1 MGDVVALGD
10 RLVVVRDAEGIA
22 QHQAELR
29 RARYADKARP
39 RRAKQRAKRLLR
51 IPPWA
56 DLGAIAAVYREC
68 AEKCRRTGREYEV
81 DHIVPLLGE
90 NVSGLHV
97 ANNLRIITKR
107 ANRKKRNR
115 FDPEELVGG
124 AGFEP
129 ATPSV

>member
-1 MGDVVALGD
+1 MGDVVELGA
-10 RLVVVRDAEGIA
+10 RLVICRDPEGIA

-39 RRAKQRAKRLLR
+39 RRAQQRAKRLLR

-56 DLGAIAAVYREC
+56 DMREIAAIYLEC
-68 AEKCRRTGREYEV
+68 AEKCRRTDRPYEV

-90 NVSGLHV
+90 TVSGLHV

-107 ANRKKRNR
+107 ANREKRNR
-115 FDPEELVGG
+115 FEDGG
-124 AGFEP
+124 R
-129 ATPSV
+129 